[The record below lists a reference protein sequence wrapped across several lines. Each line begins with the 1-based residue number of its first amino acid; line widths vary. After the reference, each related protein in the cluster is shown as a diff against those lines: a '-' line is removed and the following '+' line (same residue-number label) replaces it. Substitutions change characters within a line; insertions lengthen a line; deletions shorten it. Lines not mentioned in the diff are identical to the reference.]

1 MKKWNFAG
9 IVAVILLLSSLVLLG
24 SFFVTELTSA
34 LTSTGAETT
43 ETQSSSTEETT
54 TEETTTEETTVEE
67 TTTEETTMLDIPPV
81 EQDPYDE
88 NHTVSAAHAFVYD
101 MAANQYLYEKGDRDQ
116 RIAPASVTKLLTAY
130 VALQHLMPDTELTVG
145 SELSLIN
152 KNSSVA
158 GLKQEHRLTVEMC
171 VQGMMMPSGN
181 DAAYVLAVA
190 AGRKISGENL
200 GAQAALNTF
209 MGEVNRIAQLS
220 GMTNTHFTSP
230 DGTDSSNHYTTPH
243 DLMILA
249 KLALQNGVILKYTS
263 VHKDDLVITSG
274 QTLKLKN
281 SNLLLDPSSKYY
293 EPRACGL
300 KTGTTSK
307 AGACLLSAFRKGS
320 SFIIVG
326 TFGCP
331 TDDARYED
339 TRYLYYSNR

>member
-9 IVAVILLLSSLVLLG
+9 IVTVVLLLGSLVLLG
-24 SFFVTELTSA
+24 CFFISEISSA
-34 LTSTGAETT
+34 FTGNREETT
-43 ETQSSSTEETT
+43 ESQSITTIVTTAEETT
-54 TEETTTEETTVEE
+54 TVETTVEE
-67 TTTEETTMLDIPPV
+67 TTTEETTYLDIPPV
-81 EQDPYDE
+81 EQTPYTSD
-88 NHTVSAAHAFVYD
+88 HSVSATHAFVYD
-101 MAANQYLYEKGDRDQ
+101 MTEDRYLYEKGNQDQ
-116 RIAPASVTKLLTAY
+116 RMAPASITKLLSAY
-130 VALQHLMPDTELTVG
+130 VALQHLMPDTVLTVG

-152 KNSSVA
+152 PNSSVA
-158 GLKQEHRLTVEMC
+158 GLQQDYRLTVEMC

-190 AGRKISGENL
+190 AGRKIGGQDL
-200 GAQAALNTF
+200 GAQAALDVF
-209 MGEVNRIAQLS
+209 MDEVNRIAQLS

-230 DGTDSSNHYTTPH
+230 DGTDTSDHYTTPH

-263 VHKDDLVITSG
+263 VHKDNLVITSG

-281 SNLLLDPSSKYY
+281 SNLLLDPSSKHY

-307 AGACLLSAFRKGS
+307 AGACLLSAFRKGN

-331 TDDARYED
+331 TNDARYQD
-339 TRYLYYSNR
+339 TLHLYRTYG

>member
-9 IVAVILLLSSLVLLG
+9 IVAVILLLGSLVLLG

-34 LTSTGAETT
+34 FIGTDT
-43 ETQSSSTEETT
+43 EPQSSTTEETT
-54 TEETTTEETTVEE
+54 TEETTTEETSAEE
-67 TTTEETTMLDIPPV
+67 TTTEESTMLDIPPV
-81 EQDPYDE
+81 EQNPYNED
-88 NHTVSAAHAFVYD
+88 HDVSATHAFVYD
-101 MAANQYLYEKGDRDQ
+101 MAENRYLYEKGDQHQ

-130 VALQHLMPDTELTVG
+130 VALQHLMPDVELTVG
-145 SELSLIN
+145 NELSLIN
-152 KNSSVA
+152 PNSSVA
-158 GLKQEHRLTVEMC
+158 GLKQGHRLTVEMC

-209 MGEVNRIAQLS
+209 MDEVNRIAQLS

-249 KLALQNGVILKYTS
+249 KLASKNGVILKYTS
-263 VHKDDLVITSG
+263 IYEDNLTITSG

-281 SNLLLDPSSKYY
+281 SNLLLDPNSKYY

-307 AGACLLSAFRKGS
+307 AGACLLSAFRKGN
-320 SFIIVG
+320 SFILVG

-331 TDDARYED
+331 TNTDRYED
-339 TRYLYYSNR
+339 TLYLYYSNR